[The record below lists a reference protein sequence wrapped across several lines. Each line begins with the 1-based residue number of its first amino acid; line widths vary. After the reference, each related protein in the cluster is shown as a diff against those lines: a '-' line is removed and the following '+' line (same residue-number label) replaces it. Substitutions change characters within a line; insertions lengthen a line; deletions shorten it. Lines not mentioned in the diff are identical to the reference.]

1 MRMGTLANNNRFEGK
16 SPPFLY
22 SIPHNL
28 FHSKIRE
35 ALGFSK
41 TKLFFFG
48 AAPMK
53 KSTIDFF
60 RSLNIPIFNNYGL
73 SETSGPLFINI
84 AVKNVDLYSAGIAL
98 PGTMVKIKDPDDGGN
113 GEIICRGRNRF
124 MGYLNDEI
132 STNSVI
138 DEEGYLHTG
147 DVGYINKKGF
157 LIISGRAKELIVT
170 SGGENIAPLPIE
182 NMIRDNSQIIS
193 NVIVIGDNRNYLS
206 CLITL
211 KSDNL
216 GKLNKECLEFIKSIG
231 SDAKSSIEAMNDDK
245 VKLHIQGVI
254 DRINLKA
261 ISKVQRIKK
270 WIIIPLD
277 FSLAS
282 GEMTPTMKLK
292 KQFIINKFGKEI
304 ESMYSVPKY

>member
-1 MRMGTLANNNRFEGK
+1 
-16 SPPFLY
+16 
-22 SIPHNL
+22 
-28 FHSKIRE
+28 
-35 ALGFSK
+35 
-41 TKLFFFG
+41 
-48 AAPMK
+48 
-53 KSTIDFF
+53 
-60 RSLNIPIFNNYGL
+60 
-73 SETSGPLFINI
+73 
-84 AVKNVDLYSAGIAL
+84 
-98 PGTMVKIKDPDDGGN
+98 
-113 GEIICRGRNRF
+113 

-277 FSLAS
+277 FSLES